1 MQCRASSDTSG
12 EGNAVVARLAEREKQ
27 WETLNDLL
35 ASARRGRGRVAVISG
50 PIAAGK
56 TTLLEHFTEQAIAD
70 GALVLEAAGSRAERY
85 LPFGILTRILDSIA
99 PLEPGVHAESTA
111 LLDSL
116 GASATDTQDPAAGT
130 AGGVETGMRILPYVC
145 ASLLRIARD
154 RTVVIAVDDVHH
166 GDELSRAF
174 LLCLARRVRQ
184 AGVLIVLTEA
194 VRLLPAQLAFHAELQ
209 RQPNCT
215 SIRLPLL
222 SADGT
227 GRMLAGHF
235 STAAAQRVT
244 ADCQETTGGNPLL
257 IKALLE
263 DGVAALG
270 DSEPFQP
277 LVPAETFERAVLDC
291 LHRGDPEMLAVARG
305 IAVLGDACP
314 PPLLSRITDVHVKTA
329 ELAVQDLGRC
339 GILRGDAFRE
349 SATRAAVLAA
359 TPPGALSVLHQR
371 AARLLHQEGAA
382 ALDVARHLLAA
393 RKQVEEWAIPV
404 LQEAAEYALVEDDPE
419 LALRCGELAVDS
431 SPEGPSRT
439 ALKSRLVSI
448 VWRSSPVAAEGHLRQ
463 LSREFL
469 AGRLTDRDLLHAV
482 TCLAWMG
489 EARQA
494 GEAVRRLQSA
504 AQKALDAGQPFAYEP
519 DTLAAAQSW
528 LSLVSP
534 PVREVF
540 ATAGPAHPSRP
551 GDPGAP
557 ATATAP
563 GAASYDMPDDAHVPA
578 VEAMRTALR
587 GGQGEAAVAEATRV
601 LQRYHLSDRTL
612 TPLVIAALTLVYAGR
627 LDLALTWTDR
637 LLGECSARNTP
648 TWQAALGVVRAE
660 VALRQGDLPGAA
672 AQARQAMSL
681 ISVQCWGVGI
691 ALPLAVLID
700 AETQMGNLDE
710 AMSLLEQP
718 VPEMMLE
725 TQFGLHYLR
734 ARGRC
739 HLATGRY
746 HAALRDFLTCGELMK
761 AWGMDAVE
769 LAPWRLDAAEA
780 WLAIGNMPR
789 AREYVEQQRQR
800 EAGPAGSRPRGAL
813 LYALA
818 RTSGDLT
825 YRLKRLTEAVEA
837 LEQGEDRLQLARAL
851 GELSSG
857 YRAAGDFNRAR
868 MLVRKAWH
876 VAKSCGAQPLCQEFT
891 PGQGDGEA
899 VAAPAGREAEPAR
912 EAETLSESLSEAEA
926 RVALLAARGHTNREI
941 ATKLYVT
948 VSTVEQHLT
957 RIYRKLKV
965 KRRRD
970 LPARLWDLSLPG
982 IA

>member
-1 MQCRASSDTSG
+1 MQ
-12 EGNAVVARLAEREKQ
+12 VARLVERDKQ

-35 ASARRGRGRVAVISG
+35 GSARRGRGRVAVISG

-56 TTLLEHFTEQAIAD
+56 TALLEDFTEQAIAE
-70 GALVLEAAGSRAERY
+70 GTLVLEAAGSRPERHV
-85 LPFGILTRILDSIA
+85 PFGILRRILDSAA
-99 PLEPGVHAESTA
+99 PLDPAVHAEATA
-111 LLDSL
+111 LLDAVAAPT
-116 GASATDTQDPAAGT
+116 GDAADTT
-130 AGGVETGMRILPYVC
+130 GGVEAGMRVLPHVC
-145 ASLLRIARD
+145 ALLLRIARD

-194 VRLLPAQLAFHAELQ
+194 VRLLPAQLAFHAELR

-222 SADGT
+222 STAGT
-227 GRMLAGHF
+227 TRILAGHF
-235 STAAAQRVT
+235 ATAAAQRLS
-244 ADCQETTGGNPLL
+244 ADCHETTGGNPILVN
-257 IKALLE
+257 ALLE
-263 DGVAALG
+263 DGLTALG

-277 LVPAETFERAVLDC
+277 LAPAENFERAVLDC
-291 LHRGDPEMLAVARG
+291 LHRGDAEIPAVARG
-305 IAVLGDACP
+305 IAVLGGAHP
-314 PPLLSRITDVHVKTA
+314 PALLSRITDVHIKAV
-329 ELAVQDLGRC
+329 ELAVQDLDRC
-339 GILRGDAFRE
+339 GILGGGAFRTA
-349 SATRAAVLAA
+349 ATRAAVLAA
-359 TPPGALSVLHQR
+359 TPPGELSALHRR
-371 AARLLHQEGAA
+371 AARLLHQDGAP
-382 ALDVARHLLAA
+382 ALDVARHLLATRTPA
-393 RKQVEEWAIPV
+393 DDWAIPV

-431 SPEGPSRT
+431 CPDGPRRT

-463 LSREFL
+463 LSREFC

-482 TCLAWMG
+482 SCLGWMG

-494 GEAVRRLQSA
+494 GEEVRRLQA
-504 AQKALDAGQPFAYEP
+504 AAEEARDAGQAFAYDPE
-519 DTLAAAQSW
+519 TLAAARSW
-528 LSLVSP
+528 LSVVSP
-534 PVREVF
+534 PVLDAF
-540 ATAGPAHPSRP
+540 PTTGLQGATR
-551 GDPGAP
+551 PGAP
-557 ATATAP
+557 RPPAARTPAP
-563 GAASYDMPDDAHVPA
+563 YDMPDDAHLPA
-578 VEAMRTALR
+578 VEALRTALR

-612 TPLVIAALTLVYAGR
+612 IPLVLAVLALVYAGR

-637 LLGECSARNTP
+637 LLGECSARNAP
-648 TWQAALGVVRAE
+648 TWQAVLGAVRAE
-660 VALRQGDLPGAA
+660 AVLRQGDLPGAA

-691 ALPLAVLID
+691 ALPLAVLIE
-700 AETQMGNLDE
+700 AETQMGNIEE
-710 AMSLLEQP
+710 AMNLLEQP
-718 VPEMMLE
+718 VPETMLE
-725 TQFGLHYLR
+725 TQIGLHYLR

-746 HAALRDFLTCGELMK
+746 HAALRDFLTCGELMQS
-761 AWGMDAVE
+761 WGMDAVE
-769 LAPWRLDAAEA
+769 LVPWRLDAAEA
-780 WLAIGNMPR
+780 WLALGNVPR
-789 AREYVEQQRQR
+789 AREFAEQQKQR
-800 EAGPAGSRPRGAL
+800 EAGAAGTRTRGAL
-813 LYALA
+813 LFALA

-825 YRLKRLTEAVEA
+825 YRLKRLTEAVET
-837 LEQGEDRLQLARAL
+837 LEQGEDRIQLARAL
-851 GELSSG
+851 GELGSG
-857 YRAAGDFNRAR
+857 YRTAGDFNRAR

-891 PGQGDGEA
+891 PGQGDGEP
-899 VAAPAGREAEPAR
+899 VTAGREAADPLR
-912 EAETLSESLSEAEA
+912 ETEVLSEAEA

-941 ATKLYVT
+941 AGKLYVT

-957 RIYRKLKV
+957 RIYRKLQV

>member
-1 MQCRASSDTSG
+1 M
-12 EGNAVVARLAEREKQ
+12 ARLVEREKQ
-27 WETLNDLL
+27 WETLNELL
-35 ASARRGRGRVAVISG
+35 DSARRGRGRVAVISG

-85 LPFGILTRILDSIA
+85 LPFGILRRILDSAA
-99 PLEPGVHAESTA
+99 PLEPGVHAEATA

-116 GASATDTQDPAAGT
+116 GTPATDTPDPATGAAG
-130 AGGVETGMRILPYVC
+130 GGVEAGMRILPYVC

-154 RTVVIAVDDVHH
+154 RTVVIAVDDVHQ

-194 VRLLPAQLAFHAELQ
+194 VRLLPAQLAFHTELQ

-227 GRMLAGHF
+227 GRMLAGPF

-244 ADCQETTGGNPLL
+244 ADCHETTGGNPLL

-270 DSEPFQP
+270 DGEPFQP
-277 LVPAETFERAVLDC
+277 LAPAETFERAVLDC

-305 IAVLGDACP
+305 IAVLGDACR
-314 PPLLSRITDVHVKTA
+314 PLLLSSITDVHLKTS
-329 ELAVQDLGRC
+329 ELAIRDLERC
-339 GILRGDAFRE
+339 GLLHGGAFRE
-349 SATRAAVLAA
+349 AATRAAVLGA

-431 SPEGPSRT
+431 SPEGPFRT

-463 LSREFL
+463 LSREFC

-494 GEAVRRLQSA
+494 GEAVRRLQTA
-504 AQKALDAGQPFAYEP
+504 AQEAVDAGQPFAYEP
-519 DTLAAAQSW
+519 ATLAAAQSW

-534 PVREVF
+534 PVREMF
-540 ATAGPAHPSRP
+540 AAAGPAHPSRP
-551 GDPGAP
+551 GDPRTP
-557 ATATAP
+557 AA
-563 GAASYDMPDDAHVPA
+563 GAAFYDMPDDAHVPA
-578 VEAMRTALR
+578 AEAMRTALR

-612 TPLVIAALTLVYAGR
+612 TPLVVAALTLVYAGR

-637 LLGECSARNTP
+637 LLGECSARNAP

-700 AETQMGNLDE
+700 AETRMGNLDE

-746 HAALRDFLTCGELMK
+746 HAALRDFLTCGELMQ

-780 WLAIGNMPR
+780 WLAIGNTPR

-800 EAGPAGSRPRGAL
+800 EAGQAGSRPRGAL

-851 GELSSG
+851 GELGSG

-912 EAETLSESLSEAEA
+912 EADALSESLSEAEA